1 MSVMLK
7 SALRTLPVA
16 LLCAAILPATAQPP
30 KRATIMDE
38 AQVAPYTLPDPL
50 VCEDGSPVLDAQTWR
65 EKRRPEILR
74 LCENEWFGKT
84 PIGKPKAM
92 RFVVREEKKDAR
104 GGKATRLRVALLYTG
119 KEDGPQ
125 TELLIYLPNHV
136 KGKVPII
143 LALSFDGNFATTEEA
158 DIPLPHHWVNGLGIQ
173 LKEHLPA
180 ESMRGS
186 NSHSWPYDY
195 ALEHGFGVATAGY
208 GDVEPDYPGGDK
220 LGYRSAIKAF
230 QNGGGSRMGTVGAWA
245 WSLSRC
251 VDYLGTNPRVDAKK
265 IAIQG
270 HSRLGKA
277 ALWAAA
283 QDERIA
289 LVISNESGAGGA
301 ALNKRIFGETVGD
314 LARRFPHWF
323 CPNFAKYSEN
333 EDAMPVDSHELIS
346 LIAPRPVLITS
357 AVEDRWSDPKG
368 EFLAAVAADPVYRL
382 LGGDG
387 VGSTQWPEAPGFV
400 PGKIGYWIRQGKH
413 DVLLEDWKTYIA
425 FAESHFRSKR

>member
-1 MSVMLK
+1 MSAMLK
-7 SALRTLPVA
+7 CALRALPAA
-16 LLCAAILPATAQPP
+16 LLCAAIVPAIAQPP
-30 KRATIMDE
+30 KRATNLDE
-38 AQVAPYTLPDPL
+38 AKVAPYTLPDPL
-50 VCEDGSPVLDAQTWR
+50 ICEDGTAVTDAQTWR
-65 EKRRPEILR
+65 EKRRPEIMR

-84 PIGKPKAM
+84 PVGKPAGM

-125 TELLIYLPNHV
+125 TELLVYLPNHV

-143 LALSFDGNFATTEEA
+143 LALSFDGNFATTDEP
-158 DIPLPHHWVNGLGIQ
+158 DIPLPKHWINGLGIQ
-173 LKEHLPA
+173 VPDHAASEKL
-180 ESMRGS
+180 RGS

-220 LGYRSAIKAF
+220 VGYRAAIREFDK
-230 QNGGGSRMGTVGAWA
+230 GGAARMGAAGAWA
-245 WSLSRC
+245 WSLSRA
-251 VDYLGTNPRVDAKK
+251 VDYLSTNPRVDARK
-265 IAIQG
+265 IAVQG

-333 EDAMPVDSHELIS
+333 EDAMPVDSHELIA

-368 EFLAAVAADPVYRL
+368 EFLAGVGADPVYRL
-382 LGGDG
+382 LCGKGID
-387 VGSTQWPEAPGFV
+387 STQWPEAPGFV
-400 PGKIGYWIRQGKH
+400 PGKIGYWIRPGKH

-425 FAESHFRSKR
+425 FAESHFRTKR